1 MNVTFVKD
9 WGFGFWGFGVIRL
22 LFGLCLVAVL
32 AYMLLMG

>member
-9 WGFGFWGFGVIRL
+9 WGFGFWVMGYKVAIW
-22 LFGLCLVAVL
+22 LCLVAVL